1 MDSSNNVDRRK
12 MVRTYAENQISYKR
26 WARERKHYNS
36 GYNSRALCLTSA
48 SRKKL
53 LTVSKKLL
61 EEFPQVSFI
70 EAHERIGGNQEL
82 LWSLGLW
89 KSAHDPYWDEN
100 QEKWRI
106 YVRLRLFPEEIEHA
120 LLRTD
125 LWAQK
130 LMVPTEAVEAHIP
143 EILKDIADGVV
154 W

>member
-1 MDSSNNVDRRK
+1 MGVKHSTARLK
-12 MVRTYAENQISYKR
+12 MAETYLKYESQYRQWTVERT
-26 WARERKHYNS
+26 HYINS
-36 GYNSRALCLTSA
+36 HKAYPYCSESA
-48 SRKKL
+48 SRERLWMFAKKL
-53 LTVSKKLL
+53 LA
-61 EEFPQVSFI
+61 EFPKVSFI
-70 EAHERIGGNQEL
+70 EAHERIGGDGKV

-120 LLRTD
+120 LLRAD

-130 LMVPTEAVEAHIP
+130 LMVPTEAVEVHIP